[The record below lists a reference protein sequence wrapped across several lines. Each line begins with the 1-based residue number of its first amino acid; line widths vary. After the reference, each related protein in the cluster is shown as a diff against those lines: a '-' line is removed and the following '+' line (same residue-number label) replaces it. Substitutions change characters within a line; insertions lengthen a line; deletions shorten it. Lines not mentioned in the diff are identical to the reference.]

1 MCSVEKKSVL
11 SQCKSVAKK
20 EGKMKLPKIQD
31 ADLKNKIVLI
41 RVDHNVVKKGKI
53 KDPYRIDASL
63 DTIQYVISKGGKPIL
78 MTHVGRPRDKKTGEI
93 DVSEK
98 TSVKPI
104 IEYLKKKT
112 NLRFVTPENNINFQS
127 LKIDSL
133 IKELR
138 NNKISG
144 IYLPNTRWFEGEES
158 GGEKTRM
165 FGKELADLADVFV
178 NDAFGSW
185 QPHASTIE
193 PTKYLPSYAGILMQK
208 EIENLSKV
216 LNPQRPLVA
225 VIAGAKFDTK
235 IGTLTSL
242 LKMADHLVL
251 GGVIYNA
258 YLCAKYGFS
267 IKGITDEDL
276 KAAKEFLKFSDEF
289 SDKILELPFIIE
301 SDVLEKKIVE
311 KFRIRNI
318 HETEPGTKLN
328 FVLDVSAKSFELK
341 QVKEIFL
348 EARTIFVNAV
358 MGFTPNFYEGTF
370 SLNSLID
377 QNKNANKLFGG
388 GDTLQEFK
396 PLLPEIYQ
404 QALKDEKYYFFT
416 GGGTVLKAIKEGT
429 AFGLEPVKALMRER
443 IL

>member
-1 MCSVEKKSVL
+1 
-11 SQCKSVAKK
+11 
-20 EGKMKLPKIQD
+20 
-31 ADLKNKIVLI
+31 
-41 RVDHNVVKKGKI
+41 
-53 KDPYRIDASL
+53 
-63 DTIQYVISKGGKPIL
+63 
-78 MTHVGRPRDKKTGEI
+78 
-93 DVSEK
+93 
-98 TSVKPI
+98 
-104 IEYLKKKT
+104 
-112 NLRFVTPENNINFQS
+112 
-127 LKIDSL
+127 
-133 IKELR
+133 
-138 NNKISG
+138 
-144 IYLPNTRWFEGEES
+144 
-158 GGEKTRM
+158 M

-193 PTKYLPSYAGILMQK
+193 PTKYLPSYAGILLQK

-216 LNPQRPLVA
+216 LNPQRPLLA
-225 VIAGAKFDTK
+225 VIAGSKFDTK

-301 SDVLEKKIVE
+301 SDVLEKKIAE

-318 HETEPGTKLN
+318 HEIKPGTKLN
-328 FVLDVSAKSFELK
+328 FVLDVSTKSFELK
-341 QVKEIFL
+341 KAKDIFHD
-348 EARTIFVNAV
+348 ARTIFVNAV
-358 MGFTPNFYEGTF
+358 MGFTPNFCEGTF
-370 SLNSLID
+370 FLNSLID
-377 QNKNANKLFGG
+377 QNKKANKLFGG

-396 PLLPEIYQ
+396 TLLPEIFNL
-404 QALKDEKYYFFT
+404 ALKDEKYYFFT
-416 GGGTVLKAIKEGT
+416 GGGTVLKAVKEGT

>member
-1 MCSVEKKSVL
+1 
-11 SQCKSVAKK
+11 
-20 EGKMKLPKIQD
+20 MKIPRIQD
-31 ADLKNKIVLI
+31 ADLKDKIVLI

-63 DTIQYVISKGGKPIL
+63 ETVQYVISEGGKPIL
-78 MTHVGRPRDKKTGEI
+78 MTHVGRPRNKKTGEI
-93 DVSEK
+93 EVSEK

-112 NLRFVTPENNINFQS
+112 GLIFVTPENDMNFQS
-127 LKIDSL
+127 LKIDNL
-133 IKELR
+133 IKDLR

-158 GGEKTRM
+158 GGDKTRK
-165 FGKELADLADVFV
+165 FGKELAGLADVFI

-193 PTKYLPSYAGILMQK
+193 PTKYLPSYTGLLLQK

-216 LNPQRPLVA
+216 LNPKRPLLA
-225 VIAGAKFDTK
+225 VIAGSKFDTK

-267 IKGITDEDL
+267 IRGITDEDL
-276 KAAKEFLKFSDEF
+276 IAAQEFLKFSDTL
-289 SDKILELPFIIE
+289 SHKIIELPFIIE
-301 SDVLEKKIVE
+301 SDVLEEKIAG

-318 HETEPGTKLN
+318 HELKPGSKLN
-328 FVLDVSAKSFELK
+328 FILDASTKSFELK
-341 QVKEIFL
+341 KVKEIFL
-348 EARTIFVNAV
+348 EAQTIFVNAV
-358 MGFTPNFYEGTF
+358 MGFTPYFTEGTF
-370 SLNSLID
+370 ALNSMID

-396 PLLPEIYQ
+396 TLLTEIYNL
-404 QALKDEKYYFFT
+404 ALKDEKYYFFT
-416 GGGTVLKAIKEGT
+416 GGGTILKAVKEGT
-429 AFGLEPVKALMRER
+429 AFGLEPVKALMKKI

>member
-1 MCSVEKKSVL
+1 
-11 SQCKSVAKK
+11 
-20 EGKMKLPKIQD
+20 MKLPKIQD
-31 ADLKNKIVLI
+31 ADLKGKIVLI

-53 KDPYRIDASL
+53 KDPYRIDVSL
-63 DTIQYVISKGGKPIL
+63 ETIQYVISKGGKPIL
-78 MTHVGRPRDKKTGEI
+78 MTHVGRPRNKKTGEI
-93 DVSEK
+93 EISDK

-112 NLRFVTPENNINFQS
+112 NLILITPENDINFQN
-127 LKIDSL
+127 LKIDNL
-133 IKELR
+133 IKDLR

-158 GGEKTRM
+158 SGEKTRK
-165 FGKELADLADVFV
+165 FGKELVDLADVFV

-216 LNPQRPLVA
+216 LNPQRTLVA
-225 VIAGAKFDTK
+225 VIAGSKFDTK

-267 IKGITDEDL
+267 IQGITDEDL
-276 KAAKEFLKFSDEF
+276 KAAQEFLRFSEKY
-289 SDKILELPFIIE
+289 SHKILELPFIIE
-301 SDVLEKKIVE
+301 SDILDEKIAG

-318 HETEPGTKLN
+318 CEIKSGTKLN
-328 FVLDVSAKSFELK
+328 FVLDVSARSFELK
-341 QVKEIFL
+341 KVKEIFL
-348 EARTIFVNAV
+348 EAQTIFVNAV
-358 MGFTPNFYEGTF
+358 MGFTPNFCEGTF

-396 PLLPEIYQ
+396 TLLPEIYQ

-416 GGGTVLKAIKEGT
+416 GGGTILKAVKEGT
-429 AFGLEPVKALMRER
+429 AFGLEPVKALCKSN
-443 IL
+443 IPV

>member
-1 MCSVEKKSVL
+1 
-11 SQCKSVAKK
+11 
-20 EGKMKLPKIQD
+20 MKLPKIQD
-31 ADLKNKIVLI
+31 ADLRGKIVLI
-41 RVDHNVVKKGKI
+41 RVDHNVVKKGRI

-78 MTHVGRPRDKKTGEI
+78 MTHVGRPRNKKTGEI
-93 DVSEK
+93 DISDK

-112 NLRFVTPENNINFQS
+112 GLIFLTPDEVDFQNHEIDNL
-127 LKIDSL
+127 LKDLKSN
-133 IKELR
+133 E
-138 NNKISG
+138 ISG
-144 IYLPNTRWFEGEES
+144 IYLPNVRWFEGEES

-165 FGKELADLADVFV
+165 FGNELANLADVFV

-225 VIAGAKFDTK
+225 VIAGSKFDTK
-235 IGTLTSL
+235 IGTLTSF
-242 LKMADHLVL
+242 LKMADYLVL

-258 YLCAKYGFS
+258 YLCAKYGFKIS
-267 IKGITDEDL
+267 GITDEDL
-276 KAAKEFLKFSDEF
+276 KAAQEFLKFSDTF

-301 SDVLEKKIVE
+301 SDVLEEKIAE

-318 HETEPGTKLN
+318 IEIKPGTKLN
-328 FVLDVSAKSFELK
+328 FILDVSTKSFELK
-341 QVKEIFL
+341 KVKDIFHD
-348 EARTIFVNAV
+348 ARTIFVNAV

-396 PLLPEIYQ
+396 TLLPGIYNL
-404 QALKDEKYYFFT
+404 ALKDEKYYFFT
-416 GGGTVLKAIKEGT
+416 GGGTILKAVKEGT

>member
-1 MCSVEKKSVL
+1 
-11 SQCKSVAKK
+11 
-20 EGKMKLPKIQD
+20 MKLPKIQD
-31 ADLKNKIVLI
+31 ADLKGKIVLI
-41 RVDHNVVKKGKI
+41 RVDHNVVKKGRI

-78 MTHVGRPRDKKTGEI
+78 MTHVGRPRNKKTGEI
-93 DVSEK
+93 EVSEE

-112 NLRFVTPENNINFQS
+112 SLIFVTPENNINFQS
-127 LKIDSL
+127 LKIDNL

-138 NNKISG
+138 TNKISG

-158 GGEKTRM
+158 GGEKTRK
-165 FGKELADLADVFV
+165 FGKKLSNLADVFV

-216 LNPQRPLVA
+216 LTPQRPFLA
-225 VIAGAKFDTK
+225 VIAGSKFDTK

-242 LKMADHLVL
+242 LKMADHLIL

-267 IKGITDEDL
+267 IQGITEEDL
-276 KAAKEFLKFSDEF
+276 KAAQEFLKYSDEF

-301 SDVLEKKIVE
+301 SDVLDEKLEGKS
-311 KFRIRNI
+311 RIRNI
-318 HETEPGTKLN
+318 HEIKPGTKLN
-328 FVLDVSAKSFELK
+328 FILDVSAKSFELK
-341 QVKEIFL
+341 KVKEIFL

-358 MGFTPNFYEGTF
+358 MGFTPNFAEGTF
-370 SLNSLID
+370 ALNSLID

-396 PLLPEIYQ
+396 TLLPEIYQ

-416 GGGTVLKAIKEGT
+416 GGGTILKAVKEGT
-429 AFGLEPVKALMRER
+429 AFGLEPVKALMRKR

>member
-1 MCSVEKKSVL
+1 
-11 SQCKSVAKK
+11 
-20 EGKMKLPKIQD
+20 MKLPKIQD

-41 RVDHNVVKKGKI
+41 RVDHNVVKNGRI
-53 KDPYRIDASL
+53 KDPYRIDMSL
-63 DTIQYVISKGGKPIL
+63 ETIKYVISKGGRPIL
-78 MTHVGRPRDKKTGEI
+78 MSHVGRPRNKKTGEI
-93 DVSEK
+93 EVSEK

-112 NLRFVTPENNINFQS
+112 DLIFITPEENINFQN
-127 LKIDSL
+127 LMIDSL
-133 IKELR
+133 INELR
-138 NNKISG
+138 NNEISG
-144 IYLPNTRWFEGEES
+144 IYLPNTRWFEGEEA
-158 GGEKTRM
+158 GGEKKRK

-193 PTKYLPSYAGILMQK
+193 PTKYLPSFAGILMQK

-225 VIAGAKFDTK
+225 VIAGSKFDTK

-242 LKMADHLVL
+242 LKKADHLVL
-251 GGVIYNA
+251 GGVIFNA

-267 IKGITDEDL
+267 IKGITEEDL
-276 KAAKEFLKFSDEF
+276 KAAQEFLEFSDEL
-289 SDKILELPFIIE
+289 SHKILELPFIIE
-301 SDVLEKKIVE
+301 SDILEEKLIG

-318 HETEPGTKLN
+318 HEIKPGTKLN
-328 FVLDVSAKSFELK
+328 FVLDVSAKSFELEK
-341 QVKEIFL
+341 VKNIFL
-348 EARTIFVNAV
+348 KAQTIFVNAV

-370 SLNSLID
+370 ALNSLID
-377 QNKNANKLFGG
+377 QNKKANKLFGG

-396 PLLPEIYQ
+396 TLLPKVYQ

-416 GGGTVLKAIKEGT
+416 GGGTVLKVVKEGT
-429 AFGLEPVKALMRER
+429 AFGLEPVQALMNNR
-443 IL
+443 ILLENI